1 MELTVAYLQRKF
13 NEYNKEFF
21 NGVLPYIKIKIGR
34 SKKCFGIYH
43 TETSRITGKVLK
55 QHIMISKYY
64 NQTDKQYDETLIHEM
79 IHYYIKFTGIKD
91 NNSHGREFIKIM
103 NRINESSNFKITIKG
118 SSFGLTSDIED
129 NKVYRIMKFN
139 YNGNTYYAKV
149 SNTFN
154 IHSYS
159 NIINNVSFFKT
170 KDNYFSNW
178 KTSCSR
184 VHYRPISNEQLAK
197 LTLQLAA

>member
-1 MELTVAYLQRKF
+1 MELTVAYLQKKF

-21 NGVLPYIKIKIGR
+21 DGVLPYINIKIGW
-34 SKKCFGIYH
+34 SKRCFGIYH
-43 TETSRITGKVLK
+43 TETSRSTGKILN

-79 IHYYIKFTGIKD
+79 IHYYIKYTGIHD

-103 NRINESSNFKITIKG
+103 NRINNSSNFNITIKG

-129 NKVYRIMKFN
+129 NKIYRIMKFN

-149 SNTFN
+149 SNNFS
-154 IHSYS
+154 IRSYS
-159 NIINNVSFFKT
+159 KIIDNVSFFRT

-178 KTSCSR
+178 KTSCSKI
-184 VHYRPISNEQLAK
+184 HYHPISNEQLAK
-197 LTLQLAA
+197 ITLQLAA

>member
-1 MELTVAYLQRKF
+1 MELTVAYLQKKF

-21 NGVLPYIKIKIGR
+21 DGVLPYINIKIGW
-34 SKKCFGIYH
+34 SKRFFGIYH
-43 TETSRITGKVLK
+43 TETSRSTGKILN

-79 IHYYIKFTGIKD
+79 IHYYIKYTGIHD
-91 NNSHGREFIKIM
+91 NNSHGREFVKIM
-103 NRINESSNFKITIKG
+103 NRINNSSNFNITIKG

-129 NKVYRIMKFN
+129 NKIYRIMKFN

-149 SNTFN
+149 SNSFS
-154 IHSYS
+154 IRSYS
-159 NIINNVSFFKT
+159 KIIDNVSFFRT

-178 KTSCSR
+178 KTSCSKI
-184 VHYRPISNEQLAK
+184 HYHPISNEQLAK
-197 LTLQLAA
+197 ITLQLAA